1 MWSGDVIHFHY
12 HTLIAPES
20 CDMSYVLLMQR
31 QLGLH
36 THTHTTQCSD
46 TWNPRTSRLQIL
58 ESGCPAGCRFWHW
71 LGTWGLRMLSNY
83 LIMNVK
89 PVSGQLSVVSF
100 AYLPACLSV
109 VVHSQCVLVL
119 LHLLVW
125 SLIYLV
131 QCCHNVDMLNLC
143 RLRSSTQQHIGHWTT
158 V

>member
-20 CDMSYVLLMQR
+20 CDMSYVICPFDAEKVWFA
-31 QLGLH
+31 H
-36 THTHTTQCSD
+36 AHTHTTQCSD

-58 ESGCPAGCRFWHW
+58 ESGCPVGCRFWHW
-71 LGTWGLRMLSNY
+71 FGTWGLRTWSNY
-83 LIMNVK
+83 LIITVK
-89 PVSGQLSVVSF
+89 PVLGQLSVLSF

-125 SLIYLV
+125 SLTYLV
-131 QCCHNVDMLNLC
+131 QCCHNVDMFKALAKPL
-143 RLRSSTQQHIGHWTT
+143 
-158 V
+158 